1 MPSVIA
7 STSPSSL
14 SGARRKFL
22 LVPLLVCVSAVTAC
36 SSLRGKANDLA
47 EKGRFVE
54 AAELYVK
61 VVEDSPNDPSLRS
74 SLEDLRWRGLS
85 QLLTQARQARVE
97 GRDEDAELNLEQF
110 LTYRKK
116 WSSKLDGGMESSLLE
131 EMAGTH
137 QHLRQLIN
145 EQAKRGHALTAESHL
160 NRKRALLAYAEMA
173 PIRRDV
179 EEAVQQGGAATC
191 ARLKQEP
198 SDGSAHWA
206 ELVSRYC
213 RHYRQVAPLA
223 PLFPEALGVPMFQ
236 VSLEGISNDVVQ
248 YLLSRLAGAFES
260 SPWYGEGSP
269 RRPPLTVQGTLS
281 ESRTSQPVDLAASWT
296 EQVPYTAHEDRTA
309 TAEVPY
315 TVEES
320 YVDKGEMK
328 KRLVTQK
335 KTVEYKTTVEVT
347 KYRDVPRSFAYRA
360 LRRGV
365 EYHFAVVAQAVLQE
379 QHAPLAVKAENSLSA
394 SGYEHNITFPPA
406 DVKPQ
411 TFAQPSKDG
420 WLDRELQGYEKTFS
434 QTLLA
439 RWQASFCKAP
449 ALTREEAARCARGGV
464 ELPPP
469 ARKALADTLGDDA
482 GQVHQLFV
490 WN

>member
-1 MPSVIA
+1 MPSVIT
-7 STSPSSL
+7 STSPSFP
-14 SGARRKFL
+14 SGARRKLF

-61 VVEDSPNDPSLRS
+61 VVEDSPNDPELRS
-74 SLEDLRWRGLS
+74 SLDDLRWRGLS

-131 EMAGTH
+131 EMGGTH
-137 QHLRQLIN
+137 RHLRQLIS
-145 EQAKRGHALTAESHL
+145 EQAKRGNALTAEAHL

-191 ARLKQEP
+191 DRLKQEP
-198 SDGSAHWA
+198 SNGTAHWA
-206 ELVSRYC
+206 ELVARYC
-213 RHYRQVAPLA
+213 RHYHQDAPKA
-223 PLFPEALGVPMFQ
+223 ALFPEALGVPVWQ
-236 VSLEGISNDVVQ
+236 VSVDGISNDVVK
-248 YLLSRLAGAFES
+248 YLMSRLSGAFES
-260 SPWYGEGSP
+260 SPWYAEASP
-269 RRPPLTVQGTLS
+269 RRPPLTIEGSFS
-281 ESRTSQPVDLAASWT
+281 EERTSQPVSLSAPWT

-335 KTVEYKTTVEVT
+335 KTVEYTTTVEVT
-347 KYRDVPRSFAYRA
+347 KYREVQRSFEYRA

-379 QHAPLAVKAENSLSA
+379 QHAPLAVKAERSLSA
-394 SGYEHNITFPPA
+394 SGYEHNITFDPGHVRPE
-406 DVKPQ
+406 K
-411 TFAQPSKDG
+411 FSQPSKEGFLDG
-420 WLDRELQGYEKTFS
+420 ELRGYEQTFS

-439 RWQASFCKAP
+439 RWQDSFCKAP

-464 ELPPP
+464 ELPVP
-469 ARKALADTLGDDA
+469 ARQALADTLGEDA